1 MADLSKIYSFIG
13 KLGANWD
20 QAIDQD
26 ATHGNKNGVLQK
38 SELRSYLKG
47 NVQEWSGEESN
58 VDDLIN
64 KFWESID
71 TNISASDKNKITTND
86 NRQISNVNA
95 LSQDEV
101 KAMENKV
108 LLYEKVNEFTSNND
122 ILNSYV
128 NYGITEPA
136 AISAWQSIVKAALD
150 TAITN
155 FVNNEGDV
163 NTLETTIVAEVADD
177 ITRANETAWDIQ
189 LKNDAAVKNAIL
201 NYDNAEKSAILNELY
216 AQVAGGEYNHYN
228 EIVVIKD
235 AYLAT
240 KNAENTEEANSLNK
254 LQTAELKH
262 VITEQIEEGLASEY
276 GQDYA
281 IAKAMFAGQIS
292 SFISTQVSATTTQNY
307 KTNVTKTTYWDELKA
322 QLETNGAIEEF
333 EKKKE
338 IMTFLSDNASKIKA
352 IIGEEIYDMLEAN
365 GSLKKVEDEIASGN
379 SSFPVDANISER
391 VKWVVA
397 TLDKYIAE
405 LKMNDKAEEDAIN
418 LQDQQIGLLV
428 DDYDDTY
435 DGGVNSGYSDTD
447 RTAAAR
453 AALKDLGDYIKAL
466 GEPYKSAVE
475 SILGASVDKMSN
487 SEIKAASAKLC
498 EFYAIFKAGVEVN
511 ATYANKVEAETKG
524 NVIKLNAQLKNG
536 NSLKGVEYELTGI
549 KGKLEGDK
557 FTYDA
562 PEDAPITM
570 SGKITVKVDGI
581 VVGTKD
587 IKIDVEKIK
596 PKSLTESDTKIK
608 DSNGKEYDVSDVMNY
623 STTCTGIK
631 LNDWNKVLTKAQDTA
646 KTNVINVLTELAVSL
661 KEEGYD
667 EGMIDFALDATIKY
681 YSEAIDAIEDLNK
694 DNKKSSGEKTK
705 SITITLENGK
715 KYSENITYG
724 QYTCKKSDGVD
735 IVGGEGM
742 LKATTGCGL
751 RLEEYTKGD
760 DTKYVIGVNI
770 KALLSNFEK
779 FMKMY

>member
-1 MADLSKIYSFIG
+1 
-13 KLGANWD
+13 
-20 QAIDQD
+20 
-26 ATHGNKNGVLQK
+26 
-38 SELRSYLKG
+38 
-47 NVQEWSGEESN
+47 
-58 VDDLIN
+58 
-64 KFWESID
+64 
-71 TNISASDKNKITTND
+71 
-86 NRQISNVNA
+86 
-95 LSQDEV
+95 
-101 KAMENKV
+101 MENKV

-122 ILNSYV
+122 ILNRYV
-128 NYGITEPA
+128 NYGITDRS

-163 NTLETTIVAEVADD
+163 NTLEATIEAEIADD

-189 LKNDAAVKNAIL
+189 LKNDTAVKNAIL

-228 EIVVIKD
+228 EIVAIKD

-240 KNAENTEEANSLNK
+240 KNAENTEEKKSLNK

-262 VITEQIEEGLASEY
+262 VINEQIEEGLASEY

-365 GSLKKVEDEIASGN
+365 GSLKKVEDEITSGN
-379 SSFPVDANISER
+379 SSFPVDAINSER
-391 VKWVVA
+391 VNWVVA

-435 DGGVNSGYSDTD
+435 DGGVNSGYSDTE

-453 AALKDLGDYIKAL
+453 TALKDLGDYIKAL

-475 SILGASVDKMSN
+475 SILGTSVDKMSN

-524 NVIKLNAQLKNG
+524 NVIELNAQLKNG

-549 KGKLEGDK
+549 EGKLEGDK

-596 PKSLTESDTKIK
+596 PKSLTESTKTIK
-608 DSNGKEYDVSDVMNY
+608 SSNGTEYKIADLMNG
-623 STTCTGIK
+623 SITLCEGIR
-631 LNDWNKVLTKAQDTA
+631 LADWSGNLTTA
-646 KTNVINVLTELAVSL
+646 KATAQSTINTTIDSIATAL
-661 KEEGYD
+661 KDDGFD
-667 EGMIDFALDATIKY
+667 DKMIDFAAQAMKTY
-681 YSEAIDAIEDLNK
+681 YAAAIEKIEELT
-694 DNKKSSGEKTK
+694 EKAKTSETSK
-705 SITITLENGK
+705 ATLISITLPNGK
-715 KYSENITYG
+715 TYTDGNYSFTHYNGKRDNES
-724 QYTCKKSDGVD
+724 CD
-735 IVGGEGM
+735 IVKGPGM
-742 LKATTGCGL
+742 LEQTTGSGL
-751 RLEEYTKGD
+751 RLETTNKNDKNREYT
-760 DTKYVIGVNI
+760 IGVNI
-770 KALLSNFEK
+770 KALISKFQE
-779 FMKMY
+779 FMKLY

>member
-128 NYGITEPA
+128 NYGITEPT

-163 NTLETTIVAEVADD
+163 NTLKETIEAEVADD
-177 ITRANETAWDIQ
+177 ITKANETAWDIQ
-189 LKNDAAVKNAIL
+189 LKNDATVKNAIL

-228 EIVVIKD
+228 EIVAIKD

-281 IAKAMFAGQIS
+281 TAKAMFAGQIS

-307 KTNVTKTTYWDELKA
+307 NTNVNKNNYWDELKKK
-322 QLETNGAIEEF
+322 LEETGAIKEF

-379 SSFPVDANISER
+379 SSFPVDAINSER
-391 VKWVVA
+391 VNWVVA

-405 LKMNDKAEEDAIN
+405 LKINDKAEEDAIN

-435 DGGVNSGYSDTD
+435 DGGVNSGYSDTE

-453 AALKDLGDYIKAL
+453 TALKDLGDYIKAL

-475 SILGASVDKMSN
+475 SILGTSVDKMSN

-511 ATYANKVEAETKG
+511 ATYANKVKAESKG
-524 NVIKLNAQLKNG
+524 NVIELNAQLKNG
-536 NSLKGVEYELTGI
+536 NSLKGVKYELTGI
-549 KGKLEGDK
+549 EGNLEGDK

-562 PEDAPITM
+562 PKDAPITM

-587 IKIDVEKIK
+587 IKIDVEVPPEKLKENAIK
-596 PKSLTESDTKIK
+596 NAKEGFGTEDCTANWVD
-608 DSNGKEYDVSDVMNY
+608 DSNLSKYDFESLYYNDTTIRLHQANIDKDKVDLENILKPVVREELSKLVGTIATALEGVGLD
-623 STTCTGIK
+623 STILK
-631 LNDWNKVLTKAQDTA
+631 QAR
-646 KTNVINVLTELAVSL
+646 TNVINNFMKSMSKSADVTYDKYTSGKDSKAQKIIDDKAADKAKNSRNKIIYGRNSDGNIGNDNLTFMVNFKDLV
-661 KEEGYD
+661 
-667 EGMIDFALDATIKY
+667 
-681 YSEAIDAIEDLNK
+681 DAIINEYQKL
-694 DNKKSSGEKTK
+694 G
-705 SITITLENGK
+705 GK
-715 KYSENITYG
+715 
-724 QYTCKKSDGVD
+724 
-735 IVGGEGM
+735 
-742 LKATTGCGL
+742 L
-751 RLEEYTKGD
+751 
-760 DTKYVIGVNI
+760 
-770 KALLSNFEK
+770 
-779 FMKMY
+779 